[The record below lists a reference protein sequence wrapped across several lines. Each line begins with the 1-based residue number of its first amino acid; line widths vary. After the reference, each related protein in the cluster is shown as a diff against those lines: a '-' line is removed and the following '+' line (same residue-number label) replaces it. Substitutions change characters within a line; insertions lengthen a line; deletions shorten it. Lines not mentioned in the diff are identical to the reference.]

1 MKVLLINPSI
11 YDFAAYGFWS
21 SPLGLLY
28 VGSILRKNG
37 ADLHFIDCMRTVE
50 AKRKAD
56 GRAPFV
62 KERVPKPDALKGIR
76 RHYRRYGISR
86 ETLVGELARMD
97 KPDLVLITSIMTY
110 WYPGTKEAVGAAR
123 EVFPGSKIVVG
134 GIYPSLCEEEAG
146 RQLQSADLIVKH
158 NEMERF
164 YRFVED
170 ALSTT
175 LAFRPSIYDLDALP
189 YPCYDLCDDIPFV
202 PLLTSFGCI
211 YRCTYCATPY
221 MHPSIVRRSHHS
233 VMEEIQ
239 YWHGRGVGRFV
250 IYDDNFLY
258 EKDRYV
264 KPLLKEIVKLPF
276 HIDIYNPNAVNAALI
291 DEELAELFCAS
302 GFQELRIGLESID
315 PDTQRSTGGK
325 VSTKVFEKA
334 LAVLRDAGFDME
346 KVSVYILAG
355 LPFQRWEAVKDAID
369 YLFSLGVRPYVAE
382 YTPIPHTEMFERH
395 HRNARYPIAQD
406 ALYQNNAL
414 LPFAWEGFTEKDL
427 HYLKGYLRKNPYSQF
442 TTSLS
447 SPSPP
452 GEPSRP

>member
-11 YDFAAYGFWS
+11 YDFAAYSFWS

-37 ADLHFIDCMRTVE
+37 ADLRFIDCMRVIE

-62 KERVPKPDALKGIR
+62 KERVAKPDALKGVR

-86 ETLVGELARMD
+86 EALTRELSCID
-97 KPDLVLITSIMTY
+97 EPDLVLVTSIMTY
-110 WYPGTKEAVGAAR
+110 WYPGTKEAVEAAR
-123 EVFPGSKIVVG
+123 EIFPGSRIVVG
-134 GIYPSLCEEEAG
+134 GIYPSLCEEEAK
-146 RQLQSADLIVKH
+146 RHLQKADLIVKH
-158 NEMERF
+158 NEAERF

-189 YPCYDLCDDIPFV
+189 YPCYDLCDEIPFV
-202 PLLTSFGCI
+202 PLLTSFGCM

-221 MHPSIVRRSHHS
+221 MHPSIVRRSPSS
-233 VMEEIQ
+233 VLEEIKH
-239 YWHGRGVGRFV
+239 WHGHEVKRFV

-258 EKDRYV
+258 EKERYV
-264 KPLLKEIVKLPF
+264 KPLLRGIAELPF
-276 HIDIYNPNAVNAALI
+276 RIDIYNPNAVNAALI
-291 DEELAELFCAS
+291 DEDLAELFCES
-302 GFQELRIGLESID
+302 GFQELRIGLETTD

-334 LAVLRDAGFDME
+334 LAVLTHAGFDLGN
-346 KVSVYILAG
+346 VSVYILAG
-355 LPFQRWEAVKDAID
+355 LPFQKWETVKEAID
-369 YLFSLGVRPYVAE
+369 YLFALGVRPYIAE
-382 YTPIPHTEMFERH
+382 YTPIPHTEMFERYCRH
-395 HRNARYPIAQD
+395 ARYPIKED

-414 LPFAWEGFTEKDL
+414 LPFAWEGFTENDL
-427 HYLKGYLRKNPYSQF
+427 LYLKRYVKGKRAPVRSEGGL
-442 TTSLS
+442 T
-447 SPSPP
+447 
-452 GEPSRP
+452 G